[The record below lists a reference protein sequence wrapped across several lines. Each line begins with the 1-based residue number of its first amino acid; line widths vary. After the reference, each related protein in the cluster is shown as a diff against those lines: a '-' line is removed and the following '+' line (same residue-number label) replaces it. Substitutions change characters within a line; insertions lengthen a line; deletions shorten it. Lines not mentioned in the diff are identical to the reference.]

1 MNPVFSILLGLLALG
16 SGQVKAAGNTMDPN
30 VRLHAGVTMT
40 EGPAPLG
47 LTLGM
52 ESRFTRFLYLDF
64 GGVVN
69 PMDVGVIGEDVSDS
83 FSLRHCIY
91 LLPGIRIPHRQPA
104 AFLWDVNFRAGPGV
118 LWTAFLGD
126 TLNPAVNSDALDLDV
141 AIVAGGDLA
150 LMKNQVGIRASGR
163 LVFAWPFNLD
173 VGNEVGYWVPL
184 YALEGFYQ
192 F

>member
-1 MNPVFSILLGLLALG
+1 
-16 SGQVKAAGNTMDPN
+16 
-30 VRLHAGVTMT
+30 
-40 EGPAPLG
+40 
-47 LTLGM
+47 M

-69 PMDVGVIGEDVSDS
+69 PSEIGVVEEDSAES

-104 AFLWDVNFRAGPGV
+104 GFLWDVNLRAGPGV

-126 TLNPAVNSDALDLDV
+126 TLNPAVSSDALDLDV
-141 AIVAGGDLA
+141 AVVAGADVA
-150 LMKNQVGIRASGR
+150 LMKNQFGIRATGR
-163 LVFAWPFNLD
+163 LVFAWPFHLD
-173 VGNEVGYWVPL
+173 IGNEVGYWVPL